1 MCPILVWISTFGLLV
16 ELALVRTKNEP
27 KMLRVT
33 QVITFESLFFIN
45 STPLECFKVILY
57 GALEASVER
66 VYNNSVA
73 Y

>member
-27 KMLRVT
+27 KMLRVM
-33 QVITFESLFFIN
+33 QAITFESLIFIN

>member
-27 KMLRVT
+27 KMLRVM
-33 QVITFESLFFIN
+33 QAITFESLIFIN
-45 STPLECFKVILY
+45 SRPLECFKVILY

>member
-16 ELALVRTKNEP
+16 VLALVRTKNEP
-27 KMLRVT
+27 KMLRVM
-33 QVITFESLFFIN
+33 QAITFESLIFIN
-45 STPLECFKVILY
+45 STPLEYFKVILY

>member
-16 ELALVRTKNEP
+16 ELALVRSKNEP
-27 KMLRVT
+27 KMLRVM
-33 QVITFESLFFIN
+33 QAITFESLIFIN
-45 STPLECFKVILY
+45 STPLEYFKVILY

>member
-1 MCPILVWISTFGLLV
+1 
-16 ELALVRTKNEP
+16 
-27 KMLRVT
+27 MLRVI
-33 QVITFESLFFIN
+33 QAITFESLIFIN
-45 STPLECFKVILY
+45 STALECFKVILY

>member
-1 MCPILVWISTFGLLV
+1 
-16 ELALVRTKNEP
+16 
-27 KMLRVT
+27 MLRVM
-33 QVITFESLFFIN
+33 QAITFESLIFIN